1 MIPMIDSDSPGNFP
15 PNTAHTTHLFGNY
28 GRFDR
33 AFLRGEG
40 CWLIDE
46 FGVRHLDAA
55 AGIAVNSLGHAHP
68 TLVAALRDQA
78 DMLWHCSNLYHIRSQ
93 EGLADR
99 LCALSFAEHVLVC
112 NSGVEAIEGML
123 KLARRWHFERG
134 NPQRQRVITLDG
146 AFHGRSLATIS
157 AVNDPKLTHGFGQL
171 LDGFRA
177 LPAAADRAALL
188 SAVEEAIAEDTAAIM
203 LEPIQ
208 GEGGIVDL
216 IDLLPDL
223 RKLADDHGI
232 LLLLDEIQCGVG
244 RTGKLYAHEWAGIVP
259 DALATAKGLGGGF
272 PIGAIL
278 AGGHMLDGLPAGS
291 HGTTFGGNPL
301 GCTVANAVLDEV
313 ADPLFLAK
321 VETQGILLAQALRD
335 FAAKYPDRLLE
346 QRGRG
351 LMQGMRLNPEWK
363 SSIDAVRWL
372 LEAGVLTVPARDN
385 IVRLLPPLI
394 VLPAE
399 IELLI
404 GKIETM
410 LTEA

>member
-1 MIPMIDSDSPGNFP
+1 MTDSDSTGNFS

-46 FGVRHLDAA
+46 FGARHLDAA

-68 TLVAALRDQA
+68 VLVAALRDQA

-157 AVNDPKLTHGFGQL
+157 AVNDAKLTHGFGQL

-177 LPAAADRAALL
+177 LPAAADQAALL
-188 SAVEEAIAEDTAAIM
+188 AAIEEAIAEDTAAIM

-335 FAAKYPDRLLE
+335 FSAKYPDRLLE

-351 LMQGMRLNPEWK
+351 LMQGLRLNPEWK

-385 IVRLLPPLI
+385 VVRLLPPLI